1 MTRGLNGEEVFRRE
15 DVFVGRVPGESY
27 GYKRPLRVTVSVRLE
42 REDRREEYETVTH
55 EKVTKPLTFA
65 ITTAVWQPS
74 GRDWVSGG
82 ATVEPLRELTEF
94 AAGFNAEKAQALA
107 DLDRY
112 HLNGLRAGCVHQTAV
127 YEDKPYRRVDLKATL
142 DCPETGYRYGHA
154 WLVEVLPD
162 DFQETLTA
170 LLPFK
175 GLPPPHEF
183 TATKL
188 VPGWCV
194 TCGKGRDQHRTPDTK
209 VVMRSDIDRC
219 PIHSLLPNHYRQDGS
234 CKCTGEVTHHDA

>member
-42 REDRREEYETVTH
+42 SEDRRDEYETVTH
-55 EKVTKPLTFA
+55 EKVSKPLTFA
-65 ITTAVWQPS
+65 ITTAVWIPS
-74 GRDWVSGG
+74 GKDWVSGG

-112 HLNGLRAGCVHQTAV
+112 HLNGLRAGCVHQTPV
-127 YEDKPYRRVDLKATL
+127 YEEKPYRRVDLDATL
-142 DCPETGYRYGHA
+142 PCPETGYRYGHA

-175 GLPPPHEF
+175 GLAPPHAF
-183 TATKL
+183 QATKL

-194 TCGKGRDQHRTPDTK
+194 FCGSSPEMHRQVDAK
-209 VVMRSDIDRC
+209 VVTLADVQRC
-219 PIHSLLPNHYRQDGS
+219 PDHSLLPSHYRTDGS
-234 CKCTGEVTHHDA
+234 CEHTEEAHHDA